1 MIFKASRLKA
11 VQEANANMNDDGSP
25 ITDTNNYKDL
35 LGLSYNN
42 NYANIIPT
50 RFKWGRSLI
59 KVVD

>member
-11 VQEANANMNDDGSP
+11 AQTANANVNEDGSP
-25 ITDTNNYKDL
+25 ITDTTNYKDL

-42 NYANIIPT
+42 NYDEVIPT

>member
-11 VQEANANMNDDGSP
+11 GQTANVNMNEDGSP
-25 ITDTNNYKDL
+25 IIDSNSYKDI

-42 NYANIIPT
+42 NYNTIIPT